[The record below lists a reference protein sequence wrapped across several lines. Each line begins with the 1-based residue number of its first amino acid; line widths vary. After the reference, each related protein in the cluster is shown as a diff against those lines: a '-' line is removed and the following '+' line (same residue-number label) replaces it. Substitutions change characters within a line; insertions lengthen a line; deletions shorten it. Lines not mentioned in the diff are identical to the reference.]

1 MQGQKRDSVINS
13 FPYPKTLG
21 VSQISVCSLQYDTDG
36 MLTLKTSTDQVLQSP
51 SADSRENGSKDTPR
65 ACSHCRARSSV
76 QPRVYTAA
84 NSRGAWAHLTLVFSP
99 SALSKQEKDHTQV
112 GFWDQVWQAAL
123 VHGHVGVL
131 MSDPPRQKMLSEGL
145 ETPNQEDPQ
154 PTPHP
159 GCTVETPNGYT
170 TTVSSILPC
179 CTHKP
184 TFKMPPAKGWHHL
197 LLVAKPSETTLI
209 HARLLRSFELFT
221 TGILLHFLFSSFC
234 DVFHFNK
241 YE

>member
-51 SADSRENGSKDTPR
+51 SADSRENGSKDAPR
-65 ACSHCRARSSV
+65 ACSRCRARSSV

-84 NSRGAWAHLTLVFSP
+84 NSRGALAHLTLVFSP

-112 GFWDQVWQAAL
+112 GCWDQVWQAAL

-131 MSDPPRQKMLSEGL
+131 MSDPPRQKMSGKFLFPRLKIKWGFGDTKPRRPTANPTSWLHSGNPQWIHYHSIQHLALLHTRAHFQNATSKGL
-145 ETPNQEDPQ
+145 APLA
-154 PTPHP
+154 P
-159 GCTVETPNGYT
+159 GC
-170 TTVSSILPC
+170 
-179 CTHKP
+179 
-184 TFKMPPAKGWHHL
+184 
-197 LLVAKPSETTLI
+197 
-209 HARLLRSFELFT
+209 
-221 TGILLHFLFSSFC
+221 
-234 DVFHFNK
+234 
-241 YE
+241 